1 MVTQPQ
7 NPRVLIFS
15 QRNIF
20 KKALFRCPHY
30 EFEDTICKID
40 AAEILAPEADPSN
53 PRHRIAR
60 RAAFHVPVALN
71 SGIPPIE
78 LKTRYDLFLAICG
91 APGDLLMV
99 NSVSNWRD
107 VCKSSV
113 CLIDEIWLTQMH
125 SYRYFLRLLQKFDV
139 VLLYYSQSVKPLS
152 DRIGRKVVFMPP
164 GVDAIAFCPYPERP
178 QRVVDVYSIGRRSET
193 THQSLLNM
201 VAEHGLFYLYDSIKG
216 GDSINT
222 KQHRALLA
230 NVSKRSRYYVVN
242 PGLID
247 RPEIRGSQIEVG
259 NRYFEGA
266 AAGAIMIGERPN
278 KEEFGK
284 LFDWPDAVVHLPYDS
299 SNIQAII
306 KDLDEQ
312 PERQEKIRRTNV
324 VGALTKHD
332 WVYRWETVLRT
343 VGLEP
348 MPGLHQRKERLGKL
362 AEAVWSNEAIWRRTR
377 ATRNALH

>member
-1 MVTQPQ
+1 MSRSTVVSESSMVTQPQ

-20 KKALFRCPHY
+20 KKRALFRCPHY

-40 AAEILAPEADPSN
+40 AAEILAPEADEFN
-53 PRHRIAR
+53 PRYRIAR

-178 QRVVDVYSIGRRSET
+178 QRVVDVY
-193 THQSLLNM
+193 
-201 VAEHGLFYLYDSIKG
+201 
-216 GDSINT
+216 
-222 KQHRALLA
+222 
-230 NVSKRSRYYVVN
+230 
-242 PGLID
+242 
-247 RPEIRGSQIEVG
+247 
-259 NRYFEGA
+259 
-266 AAGAIMIGERPN
+266 
-278 KEEFGK
+278 
-284 LFDWPDAVVHLPYDS
+284 
-299 SNIQAII
+299 II
-306 KDLDEQ
+306 C
-312 PERQEKIRRTNV
+312 PR
-324 VGALTKHD
+324 
-332 WVYRWETVLRT
+332 
-343 VGLEP
+343 
-348 MPGLHQRKERLGKL
+348 
-362 AEAVWSNEAIWRRTR
+362 
-377 ATRNALH
+377 